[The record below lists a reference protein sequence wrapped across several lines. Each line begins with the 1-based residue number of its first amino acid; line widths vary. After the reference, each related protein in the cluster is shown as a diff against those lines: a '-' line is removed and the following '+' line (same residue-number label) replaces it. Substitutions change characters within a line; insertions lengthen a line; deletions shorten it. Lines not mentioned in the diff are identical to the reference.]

1 MSKNVNM
8 YGMTYGE
15 FRKAAFAFCNDPN
28 ERLAWER
35 AITKAWQ
42 AGEDPTDYA
51 NEISKALAKKRE
63 TALARLERSSS
74 SDAKPARVDADGTA
88 KPLTR
93 IAVHLHNQQ
102 AYHGA
107 PHASRD
113 GVYENGHERIRLR

>member
-1 MSKNVNM
+1 MNHKNVNRE
-8 YGMTYGE
+8 GLTYGE
-15 FRKAAFAFCNDPN
+15 FRAAAFAFCTDPN
-28 ERLAWER
+28 ERLDWER
-35 AITKAWQ
+35 AVRRAWQ

-63 TALARLERSSS
+63 TALARL
-74 SDAKPARVDADGTA
+74 DADGTA
-88 KPLTR
+88 QPLTR

-113 GVYENGHERIRLR
+113 GVWEHTPQGKALCENGNERIRLR

>member
-15 FRKAAFAFCNDPN
+15 FRKAAFAFCDDPN

-51 NEISKALAKKRE
+51 SEISKALAQKAER
-63 TALARLERSSS
+63 ALARL
-74 SDAKPARVDADGTA
+74 DADGTSVQTA
-88 KPLTR
+88 
-93 IAVHLHNQQ
+93 A
-102 AYHGA
+102 
-107 PHASRD
+107 
-113 GVYENGHERIRLR
+113 